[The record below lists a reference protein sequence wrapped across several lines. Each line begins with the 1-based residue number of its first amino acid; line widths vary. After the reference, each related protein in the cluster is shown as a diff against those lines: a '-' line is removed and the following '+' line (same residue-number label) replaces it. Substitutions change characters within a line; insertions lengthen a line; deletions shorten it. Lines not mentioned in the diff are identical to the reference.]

1 MPTPR
6 RPIEPSASALLALVR
21 EAYLRTPNRP
31 PIRELAAE
39 AKMAHTTLARL
50 LHGTEPPESIA
61 GLDRLLAA
69 LGYELRLHRLPDG
82 RGQADKG

>member
-6 RPIEPSASALLALVR
+6 RPIDTASSSPLLRLLR

-31 PIRELAAE
+31 PIRALAAE
-39 AKMAHTTLARL
+39 AKLSHPTLHRL

-61 GLDRLLAA
+61 GIERVLAA
-69 LGYELRLHRLPDG
+69 LGYELRLHRLPTSD
-82 RGQADKG
+82 RSS